1 MSRIQVL
8 RPDQLSNAQ
17 RQVYDGITGGRR
29 SEATAAGSLTKPDGG
44 LVGPFNA
51 FLYSPEVGLR
61 VQALGEALRFSN
73 SLPNQLLEIA
83 VLMTAFEW
91 KAQFEWWAHER
102 LARRAGL
109 DEEVITALKAGQR
122 PAFED
127 EKAAAVYDFSREMLD
142 TRRVGDAT
150 YNRAI
155 ELLGEQQVVD
165 LISLLGY
172 YGLVAMTLNAFAVP
186 VPEGEALPFDE

>member
-1 MSRIQVL
+1 MSRLQLL
-8 RPDQLSNAQ
+8 RPDQLSDAQ

-51 FLYSPEVGLR
+51 FLYSPDVGLR

-109 DEEVITALKAGQR
+109 DEEIIAALKAGRR
-122 PAFED
+122 PAFD
-127 EKAAAVYDFSREMLD
+127 DDKAAAVYDFSREMLD
-142 TRRVGDAT
+142 TKRVREET
-150 YNRAI
+150 YNRTV
-155 ELLGEQQVVD
+155 ELLSEQQVVD

-172 YGLVAMTLNAFAVP
+172 YSLVAMTLNAFDVP
-186 VPEGEALPFDE
+186 VPDGEDLPFEE